1 MDFEFSHL
9 DYAFING
16 KIITMD
22 WADTIAQAVGICGNR
37 IACVGTNEEI
47 LECADECTVVID
59 LSGRS
64 LTPGLIDTHFH
75 PILNGLLGKTED
87 SYIIDTSYDNC
98 RSIKDILSLVK
109 KAAQKRKP
117 GNWISMMGYDQN
129 RIEEKRHITLEELD
143 EAAPDHPVQCMRTC
157 GHICVYNSKAL
168 ESIGVYRAEDAAKYP
183 QNEIVVEDGKLS
195 GLVKDHTHFLLWS
208 KVDYPEDAQIAAALR
223 SNDILLENGITSI
236 HDPGEFD
243 APSVRVMQ
251 HLCKERRFKPRE
263 YMMLHSICGKPISK
277 LAVDRFISLG
287 LLTGIGDAFFRMG
300 SCKFMID
307 GGTSGPSCAMRRPYD
322 HDPAMPG
329 ILGWGR
335 EEVADYIKMIHDAGC
350 QVTAH
355 AIGDLAIEFMVE
367 GYEKALAANPRRD
380 SRHRIEH
387 CTLVDADLIERIA
400 KLGVCPSTNPGFIAW
415 NGANY
420 TKYFGDRMRYFTA
433 LRSMID
439 AGIKVSIGSDAPS
452 GPTGSAAIL
461 DACVNRT
468 DRTSGKPA
476 DQNEKITLMEALR
489 LYTINGAYASFEEE
503 IKGSIEP
510 GKLADLAVFSGDVTD
525 LPSDRIMDLKIDIT
539 MIDGDIV
546 YQR

>member
-16 KIITMD
+16 KVITMD
-22 WADTIAQAVGICGNR
+22 WADTIVQAAGVCGDR
-37 IACVGTNEEI
+37 IACAGSNEEI
-47 LECADECTVVID
+47 LECADDRTTIID
-59 LSGRS
+59 LMGRS

-75 PILNGLLGKTED
+75 PILNGLIGKTED
-87 SYIIDTSYDNC
+87 SYIIDTGYENC
-98 RSIKDILSLVK
+98 RSITDILSLVK

-129 RIEEKRHITLEELD
+129 RIDEKRHVTLEELN
-143 EAAPDHPVQCMRTC
+143 EAAPDNPVQCMRTC
-157 GHICVYNSKAL
+157 GHMCVYNSKAL
-168 ESIGVYRAEDAAKYP
+168 ETIGVFQPGDAVKYP
-183 QNEIVVEDGKLS
+183 KNEIVVENGKLT

-208 KVDYPEDAQIAAALR
+208 KVDYPEDAQIAAAMR
-223 SNDILLENGITSI
+223 SNEILIENGITSI

-243 APSVRVMQ
+243 APSFRVMQ
-251 HLCKERRFKPRE
+251 RLCRERRFKPRE
-263 YMMLHSICGKPISK
+263 YMMVHSICGKPVSK

-287 LLTGIGDAFFRMG
+287 LLTGIGDAYFRAG

-307 GGTSGPSCAMRRPYD
+307 GGTSGPSCAMRKPYD
-322 HDPAMPG
+322 HDPDMPG
-329 ILGWGR
+329 ILGWER

-355 AIGDLAIEFMVE
+355 AIGDLAIEFMIE
-367 GYEKALAANPRRD
+367 GYEKALAANPRKD
-380 SRHRIEH
+380 ARHRIEH
-387 CTLVDADLIERIA
+387 CTLVDPDLIERIS
-400 KLGVCPSTNPGFIAW
+400 KLGICPSTNPGFIAW

-420 TKYFGDRMRYFTA
+420 NKYFGNRMRYFTA

-439 AGIKVSIGSDAPS
+439 KGIKVSIGSDAPS
-452 GPTGSAAIL
+452 GPTGSAAVL

-468 DRTSGKPA
+468 DRTCGELI
-476 DQNEKITLMEALR
+476 DQSESVSLMEALR
-489 LYTINGAYASFEEE
+489 LYTINGAYASFEED

-510 GKLADLAVFSGDVTD
+510 GKLADLVVFSEDVTE
-525 LPSDRIMDLKIDIT
+525 LPTEKIIDLKADIT
-539 MIDGDIV
+539 MIDGAIV